1 MAKSFRGSADNDDEM
16 FLSNRLCVDAA
27 QTAKMVQPDESEN
40 LLAKTQHF
48 ALVDAVNFGS
58 GNAGNFPDGGKRD
71 GEKTAA
77 APAKQSLDTRAGER
91 NATLHPRAP

>member
-1 MAKSFRGSADNDDEM
+1 M

-58 GNAGNFPDGGKRD
+58 GNAGNFHDGGKRD

-77 APAKQSLDTRAGER
+77 DAEKQSLDTREGER
-91 NATLHPRAP
+91 NAKLNRGAPAFLR